1 MSRLTPTTQAI
12 LMFLYVLLSSAI
24 IIGIVRHISSSFHTF
39 QIVTFYNIFG
49 FLCFVPW
56 MLKHKCKNLKP
67 VNTKMLWV
75 RAVLEFVSF
84 SFSFYALTLIPL
96 PTHTALLFV
105 TPIFGVVVAIF
116 LLREKPSAS
125 TLACIASGFFGVL
138 LITRPGFEA
147 VNIGIL
153 FALFAAMG
161 FAFCGNVIKILT
173 RTDSSIHIAFY
184 MLLMSSIISLPFGI
198 YHWVMPTPDQWAW
211 LAAIGVLGYSQ
222 QLAVGAAFA
231 RAPYTTIVPL
241 NFAQLVFVSIVAYV
255 VYNELVDWWTIA
267 GSAIIIT
274 GTLYNAYQSTRKPA
288 MAVADI

>member
-1 MSRLTPTTQAI
+1 MAKLSSTAQAV
-12 LMFLYVLLSSAI
+12 LLFLYVLLSSAL
-24 IIGIVRHISSSFHTF
+24 IIGIVRHISSTFHTF

-49 FLCFVPW
+49 FLCFLPW
-56 MLKHKCKNLKP
+56 MLKHQFKGLKP
-67 VNTKMLWV
+67 VNWKMLWV

-105 TPIFGVVVAIF
+105 TPIFGVLVAMV
-116 LLREKPSAS
+116 LLREKPTPS
-125 TLACIASGFFGVL
+125 TMVCIFAGFGGVL
-138 LITRPGFEA
+138 IITRPGFEA

-173 RTDSSIHIAFY
+173 RTDSSFHIAFY
-184 MLLMSSIISLPFGI
+184 MLLMSSLISLPFGI
-198 YHWVMPTPDQWAW
+198 YHFVLPTPEQWAW
-211 LAAIGVLGYSQ
+211 LAAIGVLGFSQ

-241 NFAQLVFVSIVAYV
+241 NFAQLVFVSIVAYLA
-255 VYNELVDWWTIA
+255 YGELVDWWTIM
-267 GSAIIIT
+267 GSAIIIV
-274 GTLYNAYQSTRKPA
+274 GTLYNAYASTRKPTL
-288 MAVADI
+288 AVADI